1 MPGVLAIRP
10 LRARHQPTRMKNHK
24 LTKPNPKKTVMVSTA
39 MNDKVY
45 KVFTDSEW
53 KAFQDTGKFEGSA
66 DDLRD
71 GFIHL
76 STKEQI
82 AGVIERFFSGIHPLY
97 VAEFSACDFLEK
109 LKWEASVSDRVYPHL
124 YGSELF
130 VNDISSF
137 SILIE

>member
-1 MPGVLAIRP
+1 
-10 LRARHQPTRMKNHK
+10 
-24 LTKPNPKKTVMVSTA
+24 

-53 KAFQDTGKFEGSA
+53 KLFQNTGKFGGSA

-76 STKEQI
+76 STEKQL

-97 VAEFSACDFLEK
+97 IAEFSASDLHEG
-109 LKWEASVSDRVYPHL
+109 LKWEASASNEVYPHL
-124 YGSELF
+124 YGAGLF
-130 VNDISSF
+130 ATEINGFVTIT
-137 SILIE
+137 E